1 MLLARLLHAVGA
13 CHATDR
19 QAGQELI
26 SAAIGGDTSKAV
38 QLLAAGADL
47 EERNKVGMGNADL
60 MLWWLT

>member
-1 MLLARLLHAVGA
+1 MS
-13 CHATDR
+13 CTDR

-26 SAAIGGDTSKAV
+26 SAAIGGDTSKTV

-47 EERNKVGMGNADL
+47 EERNKVGLGNADL